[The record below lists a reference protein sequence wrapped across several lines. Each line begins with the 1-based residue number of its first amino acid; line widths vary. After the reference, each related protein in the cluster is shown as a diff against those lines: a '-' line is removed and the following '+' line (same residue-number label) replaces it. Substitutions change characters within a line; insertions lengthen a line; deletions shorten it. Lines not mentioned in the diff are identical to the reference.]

1 MLYLKDSL
9 SAKES
14 ISILLEVLSNDRVY
28 DQLKEFVDSIPSAVG
43 QINMD
48 TTKEF
53 EASLKNCINEFM
65 KTKTYFWLRED
76 FKNSL
81 YDIEI
86 QINKPIS

>member
-1 MLYLKDSL
+1 MLYLKDPL
-9 SAKES
+9 SVKES

-43 QINMD
+43 QISME

-53 EASLKNCINEFM
+53 EASLKNCIHEFM
-65 KTKTYFWLRED
+65 NTKTYFWLRED

-86 QINKPIS
+86 QINK

>member
-1 MLYLKDSL
+1 MLSLKDPL
-9 SAKES
+9 SVKES

-28 DQLKEFVDSIPSAVG
+28 DQLKEFVDSIPSVTG
-43 QINMD
+43 QISMD
-48 TTKEF
+48 TSKEF
-53 EASLKNCINEFM
+53 EVSLKNSINEFM

-86 QINKPIS
+86 QINNKIS